1 VAVVISTARD
11 ELLDLR
17 VLGNWAEQ
25 SLYFKALT
33 GFTLQHYF
41 TYSYKILSDLLN
53 DN

>member
-1 VAVVISTARD
+1 VAVVTSAARD
-11 ELLDLR
+11 ELLYLR
-17 VLGNWAEQ
+17 VFGNGAEQ

-41 TYSYKILSDLLN
+41 TYSFKILSDLLN